1 MLEKILEKLTL
12 DYFLLEPHFN
22 IDIRFTSTLLPILV
36 HITGS
41 RASDMVEHEH
51 PVYTYLLPTF
61 LVIWTSNFLIVGSR

>member
-41 RASDMVEHEH
+41 RASDMVEH
-51 PVYTYLLPTF
+51 PVY
-61 LVIWTSNFLIVGSR
+61 